1 MTTLWKALP
10 LLLAAPAFAQDD
22 TDTDTAADTDTD
34 ATYVPGQTAA
44 ERAGEQG
51 GMDCGS
57 GGAAA
62 FVALLPIAALGRR
75 RRTT

>member
-10 LLLAAPAFAQDD
+10 LLLAVPAFAQDD
-22 TDTDTAADTDTD
+22 TDTDTAADTD
-34 ATYVPGQTAA
+34 APYVPGQTAS

-62 FVALLPIAALGRR
+62 IIALLPVAALGRR